1 MVNLLAG
8 ILPNFSFPVILIAG
22 PVMAAAGLIPLAWHV
37 LWCIERSESMQY
49 ILLLGA
55 GVIVPALGWAH
66 GMSLLLG
73 FGGWL

>member
-1 MVNLLAG
+1 MMKLLDLLSRFP
-8 ILPNFSFPVILIAG
+8 LPTILIVG
-22 PVMAAAGLIPLAWHV
+22 PIMAVAGLIPLARHV
-37 LWCIERSESMQY
+37 LWCIGHSESMQH

-55 GVIVPALGWAH
+55 GVIIPPLGWVH

>member
-1 MVNLLAG
+1 MLKLLEFLSNFP
-8 ILPNFSFPVILIAG
+8 LPTVLIGG
-22 PVMAAAGLIPLAWHV
+22 PIIAAVGLIPLARHV
-37 LWCIERSESMQY
+37 LWCIGHSESMQH

-55 GVIVPALGWAH
+55 GVIVPPLGWVH

>member
-1 MVNLLAG
+1 MMQLLG
-8 ILPNFSFPVILIAG
+8 FLSNFPLPVILIVG
-22 PVMAAAGLIPLAWHV
+22 PIMAATGLIPLARHV
-37 LWCIERSESMQY
+37 LWCIGHSESMQH

-55 GVIVPALGWAH
+55 GVIVPALGWAQ

>member
-1 MVNLLAG
+1 MMQLLG
-8 ILPNFSFPVILIAG
+8 LLSNFPLPVSLIVG
-22 PVMAAAGLIPLAWHV
+22 PIMAAAGLIPLARHV
-37 LWCIERSESMQY
+37 LWCIGHSESMQH